1 MNQSIFKVAALAA
14 LLLIL
19 ASSVYAVDRAQ
30 YSRNSALK
38 TDMERAS
45 YSVGLSLGQ
54 DFKSRDMAMNPEIIA
69 MGIRDALEGNT
80 PLLTEEE
87 AIAALQQLQ
96 MQAQVK
102 QQEALAAMATANKEA
117 GEEFLAENGK
127 RDGVVTTASG
137 LQYEIIQA
145 GTGKIPQAA
154 DNVSVDYVGTFL
166 DGSEFDS
173 SYKRGEP
180 ANFSVEGI
188 IPGWTEALLM
198 MKEGAKWKL
207 YVPSA
212 LAYGEQGA
220 PPVIQPNSTLIFEV
234 ELKEI
239 LQ

>member
-1 MNQSIFKVAALAA
+1 
-14 LLLIL
+14 
-19 ASSVYAVDRAQ
+19 
-30 YSRNSALK
+30 
-38 TDMERAS
+38 
-45 YSVGLSLGQ
+45 
-54 DFKSRDMAMNPEIIA
+54 